1 MGIACGDFDGDGRP
15 DLAVTNFHGES
26 VTLYQNLG
34 GSLFADCM
42 ATAGLA
48 APTRFVLGFGASF
61 LDANNDGRIDLAVA
75 NGHVNDYRPAIPYA
89 MPAQLFLGAG
99 GGHFVD
105 ASARA
110 GACWAESRVGRGLAV
125 GDLDND
131 GLTDVLILA
140 QNGPLAFFHN
150 LGPGGHFLTLRLE
163 GRAANRDGVGACVRV
178 SASGRTQVAWR
189 LGGGSFLSAS
199 DDRLHFG
206 LGATSRIEAAEDPVG
221 DHLQV
226 MNSSRSSFGNH
237 DRSGIVQGRRFPGG

>member
-1 MGIACGDFDGDGRP
+1 
-15 DLAVTNFHGES
+15 
-26 VTLYQNLG
+26 
-34 GSLFADCM
+34 
-42 ATAGLA
+42 
-48 APTRFVLGFGASF
+48 
-61 LDANNDGRIDLAVA
+61 
-75 NGHVNDYRPAIPYA
+75 
-89 MPAQLFLGAG
+89 
-99 GGHFVD
+99 
-105 ASARA
+105 
-110 GACWAESRVGRGLAV
+110 V